1 MNVQNTPSPARP
13 ARRRARLA
21 PVAGV
26 VLGAGLV
33 LAAPLAASAH
43 IHVTP
48 TDSAAAAT
56 TNVTFSFSHG
66 CEDSPTTAI
75 VVDIP
80 EGVTNV
86 VPVAAGGWSIERAI
100 AENGTVTQ
108 VTYRAATPIE
118 SGIKGEVAMD
128 LRFDESLANT
138 DVPFPITQEC
148 VTGST
153 AWTQVA
159 AEGEAE
165 PDSPAPVVA
174 VGDVA
179 AEGEEHGHA
188 APETSHADAETTAAA
203 PAADAT
209 GLWLGG
215 AGLALGAVA
224 LVLAVL
230 ALRRRA

>member
-1 MNVQNTPSPARP
+1 MNVQNTPSPV
-13 ARRRARLA
+13 RRRTRLA

-33 LAAPLAASAH
+33 LAAPLAAFAH

-48 TDSAAAAT
+48 TDSAAATT

-165 PDSPAPVVA
+165 PDAPAPVVA

-188 APETSHADAETTAAA
+188 APEAEHADAETTASAEA
-203 PAADAT
+203 PASDAT

-224 LVLAVL
+224 LVLALL